1 MVNKCSIF
9 TWKQTSHT
17 VVEAKGILD
26 KEESKRIHT
35 FKRKKNLF
43 VLSSNTAFKLYVV

>member
-1 MVNKCSIF
+1 MVKKCSIF

-26 KEESKRIHT
+26 KKESERIHT
-35 FKRKKNLF
+35 FKREKKIFLHSLAIPHLN
-43 VLSSNTAFKLYVV
+43 YM

>member
-1 MVNKCSIF
+1 MEKKCSIF

-26 KEESKRIHT
+26 KKESERIHT
-35 FKRKKNLF
+35 FKRKNF
-43 VLSSNTAFKLYVV
+43 LYSLAIPHLNYM